1 MCGIMVIKESG
12 MRQHISL
19 LRCLV
24 FILLWNR
31 SGLAQ
36 SSAFEVVS
44 IKPSPPAAN
53 MSRTA
58 WEPDRLIASGVNL
71 KQLVEWAYQITDAE
85 VSGGPAWI
93 DSKYF
98 DLEAKADGAHTRE
111 ELLRMLQPVLA
122 DRFQVKFH
130 RETKQVPTYVLSAGS
145 NRGELREAKGSP
157 ANIQIQGTPAVGGKA
172 MSIQIIGQ
180 SVSMGYLTSYL
191 TSSLGRL
198 VIDRTSL
205 NGSFDF
211 KVEGEL
217 DQNDIITDKRS
228 ALSTALL
235 DAMPKLGFK
244 LDSKREAVDVLVI
257 DHADEPSPN

>member
-1 MCGIMVIKESG
+1 
-12 MRQHISL
+12 MRRHIWFL
-19 LRCLV
+19 QCLV

-31 SGLAQ
+31 SGFAQ
-36 SSAFEVVS
+36 TSAFEVVS

-71 KQLVEWAYQITDAE
+71 KQLFEWAYQITDAE
-85 VSGGPAWI
+85 VSGGPVWM

-98 DLEAKADGAHTRE
+98 DMEAKADGTYTRE
-111 ELLRMLQPVLA
+111 QLLRMLQPVLA
-122 DRFQVKFH
+122 DRFQLKFH
-130 RETKQVPTYVLSAGS
+130 RETKQVPAYVLSAGP
-145 NRGELREAKGSP
+145 NRGQLREAKGGP
-157 ANIQIQGTPAVGGKA
+157 ANIQIQGAPAVGGKVT
-172 MSIQIIGQ
+172 SLQIIGQ

-198 VIDRTSL
+198 VVDRTSMS
-205 NGSFDF
+205 GSFDF
-211 KVEGEL
+211 KVEVEL
-217 DQNDIITDKRS
+217 DENDIITDKRS

-235 DAMPKLGFK
+235 NAMPKLGFK